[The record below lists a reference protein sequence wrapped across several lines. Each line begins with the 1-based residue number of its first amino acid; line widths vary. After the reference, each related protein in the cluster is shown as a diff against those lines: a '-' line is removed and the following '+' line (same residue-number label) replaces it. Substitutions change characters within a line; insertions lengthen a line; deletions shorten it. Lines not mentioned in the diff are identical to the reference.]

1 MVSVQEV
8 SLEPGVHWLGSA
20 VDCRLRI
27 IASGVIGRHARVEM
41 SADGKYGIVDMGGPQ
56 STRVNGERIVTAGPL
71 GPWDVVRLGDND
83 YRFVRQLEQECDT
96 VAQSESAEHDTDA
109 DPNQNS
115 AKGVTAEIP
124 PEDIGRDTDAVWLAA
139 AGRLHQ
145 RLIEQ
150 LDLRRRDVAAMAD
163 GELRELAKTLLQPL
177 AAEEALR
184 LPGQQER
191 LLHFVLDESLGLGPL
206 EELLRDDEVGEIM
219 VNGPDTLFVEK
230 SGRISRSEKRFSGE
244 LALRGIV
251 ERIVAPIGR
260 RVDDASPMVDARLP
274 DGSRVNVVLHPL
286 AVQGTAVT
294 IRRFGRRRLGAA
306 DLLAYGSM
314 SADMLEFLRVCVVH
328 RRNIIVS
335 GGTGSGKTTL
345 LNALSSLIPQ
355 HERVITIEDSAELAF
370 DHQNL
375 VALETRP
382 RNIEGR
388 GEITIRDLVR
398 NALRM
403 RPDRI
408 VVGECRG
415 GETLDMLQA
424 MNTGHDGSLSTVH
437 ANSPRELLSRLE
449 VMVLM
454 SGVELPISAVREQIA
469 GSVNIIVHQ
478 ARLSSGRRCITR
490 ITEVA
495 GLVSGTIQTQDIFRL
510 QQPAGAVSAG
520 GDHRFVAC
528 GHMPQFY
535 EDLMRAGVDL
545 DLKPFAGAV
554 SV

>member
-1 MVSVQEV
+1 MTIQEV
-8 SLEPGVHWLGSA
+8 ALEPGVYWLGSA
-20 VDCRLRI
+20 DDCRVHVG
-27 IASGVIGRHARVEM
+27 AQGVIPRHTRLEM
-41 SADGKYGIVDMGGPQ
+41 SVDGKYGLVDMGGPQ
-56 STRVNGERIVTAGPL
+56 GTRVNGERIVTAGPL
-71 GPWDVVRLGDND
+71 GPWDVVRLADSD
-83 YRFVRQLEQECDT
+83 FRFVKTTQEEPVEALSE
-96 VAQSESAEHDTDA
+96 VASESRLETACHSSDTL
-109 DPNQNS
+109 
-115 AKGVTAEIP
+115 
-124 PEDIGRDTDAVWLAA
+124 WLQA
-139 AGRLHQ
+139 AGRMHQ

-150 LDLRRRDVAAMAD
+150 LDLRRRDVASMGD
-163 GELRELAKTLLQPL
+163 VELRELAHNLLRPL
-177 AAEEALR
+177 ADEEARR
-184 LPGQQER
+184 LTTPAEQ
-191 LLHFVLDESLGLGPL
+191 LLHFVLDEALGLGPL
-206 EELLRDDEVGEIM
+206 EELLRDDDVGEIM
-219 VNGPDTLFVEK
+219 VNGPDTLFVERA
-230 SGRISRSEKRFSGE
+230 GRITRCSTRFSGE

-286 AVQGTAVT
+286 AVQGTAIT
-294 IRRFGRRRLGAA
+294 IRRFGRRRLSVQ
-306 DLLAYGSM
+306 DLVSYGSM
-314 SADMLEFLRVCVVH
+314 SSDMFEFLKTCVLN

-355 HERVITIEDSAELAF
+355 HERVITIEDSAELSF
-370 DHQNL
+370 DHKNL

-469 GSVNIIVHQ
+469 GSVNVIVHQ
-478 ARLSSGRRCITR
+478 ARLSSGKRCITR

-495 GLVSGTIQTQDIFRL
+495 GLVGGTIQTQDIFKL
-510 QQPAGAVSAG
+510 EQPGAAALT
-520 GDHRFVAC
+520 GDSHRFSAC
-528 GHMPQFY
+528 GHVPQFY
-535 EDLMRAGVDL
+535 EDLLRAGIEL
-545 DLKPFAGAV
+545 DLAPFSAAGV
-554 SV
+554 T